1 MGGSSKK
8 QTVGYRYRVGMH
20 VVLCHGPVDYLLE
33 IKVDDRLA
41 WSGRAKQGRLTISK
55 PDLFGGDSREGGVS
69 GDLDFLSGGPTQ
81 GVNDYL
87 LAKLGGLVPAFRGV
101 AGLVLRQVY
110 VGVNPYLKNW
120 AFRLKRIHTRQNGL
134 KQWYDG
140 KAEINGDAFTA
151 DPSAYSVEY
160 SGGSVE
166 SIAYSPEAEAWLA
179 AGSMASYLRSDDDG
193 DNWSLA
199 SGPSG
204 DASNEVAVSG
214 MTVVCSCSG
223 FSKCWVSVNGGASFT
238 VKSIPAPFGSG
249 NTRTGCV
256 AYGNGVWMIG
266 GQYAGQGYVTISAD
280 GGNTWSPIPGSGDQ
294 NFVGAFPV
302 LSVCHVEGSRW
313 LCCDSSGRVHVSSTG
328 GAYWSQTSK
337 LFVHR
342 LRKLSVGIAA
352 IHLTPSISISKDGGD
367 TWGPS
372 VALPF
377 QPYDVAQLNELL
389 VAVGAGGQIALS
401 YDQGVSWEAVPQ
413 VLAGGNSLRSIAT
426 NGENIAF
433 AGGGG
438 GVVAKIKIVPARK
451 GDMNPAHIIREC
463 LTDPDWG
470 MGYQEADID
479 DVAFKAAADRLF
491 AEGMGISMLWDRQVP
506 LEDFVKEVIKHIDGA
521 LYVDRITGRFVLKLI
536 RADYHEAGLLTLG
549 PSNIERVE
557 GYARPAFGELVNSVT
572 VNYWSTDSGK
582 TASVTVD
589 DPAMIQMQG
598 CVIGTTIQYP
608 GFTNGSIATR
618 AAQRDLRALST
629 PLLSCTI
636 HAARA
641 AAALNIGDVFKFE
654 WPDYH
659 DGHIVMRVTGLALGD
674 GRSNKVRISCTQDVF
689 ALPDV
694 AVVVPPQPEWQDPV
708 QPPQPVVHQLA
719 FEVPYRE
726 LVQQMGQAS
735 ADSVLASG
743 PETSFLGVAAAR
755 ADNNSI
761 SARLFVDAGAGFDD
775 VGGLDFCPAAL
786 LVSAVDAFQTEWE
799 LTAGQDLELLEIG
812 TWGQV
817 GGEIV
822 YVEAIDGAAVTVKR
836 AIMDTV
842 PASHPV
848 GAVVYFWDAAVAGD
862 GIEYLA
868 GETLGVKLTP
878 LSGSGQVDL
887 AAASAMS
894 LSMVGR
900 AWRPYRPGNLKGNGV
915 YRPGVDGDLVFPVV
929 LTWAHRN
936 RLQDT
941 AGEPIGYYEGSITP
955 EAATTYTVRVVELDN
970 ASAEG
975 LTLHVET
982 GLTGETWGLD
992 YSVVELSDATAFLIG
1007 VRALRGGVESW
1018 EESRLIIPGALQAPT
1033 GLVLDV
1039 EEY

>member
-140 KAEINGDAFTA
+140 KAEINGDVLTA
-151 DPSAYSVEY
+151 DPGAYTATL
-160 SGGSVE
+160 GGATIEQV
-166 SIAYSPEAEAWLA
+166 AYNGEAWLA
-179 AGSMASYLRSDDDG
+179 SGNSESVARSLNNGASWDVLPLGFGNYSYGLATNGGTWISVSGSDFNQVRISNNNGSAFALKAIY
-193 DNWSLA
+193 SLTP
-199 SGPSG
+199 GG
-204 DASNEVAVSG
+204 TRFNCVAVNESVW
-214 MTVVCSCSG
+214 VVGGSYGSFG
-223 FSKCWVSVNGGASFT
+223 QTSVSYDNGAT
-238 VKSIPAPFGSG
+238 WM
-249 NTRTGCV
+249 
-256 AYGNGVWMIG
+256 GVPSEG
-266 GQYAGQGYVTISAD
+266 GYVGDSAVV
-280 GGNTWSPIPGSGDQ
+280 T
-294 NFVGAFPV
+294 
-302 LSVCHVEGSRW
+302 VCHVDGARW
-313 LCCDSSGRVHVSSTG
+313 LCATNTGRVYVSTN
-328 GAYWSQTSK
+328 GAASWSPTSK
-337 LFVHR
+337 MFVTR
-342 LRKLSVGIAA
+342 LRKLPQGIFAIQSV
-352 IHLTPSISISKDGGD
+352 
-367 TWGPS
+367 PS
-372 VALPF
+372 VARSTDGGVTWASGNTLSFMPT
-377 QPYDVAQLNELL
+377 DVAHLGGLL
-389 VAVGAGGQIALS
+389 LAVGIGGRLAIS
-401 YDQGVSWEAVPQ
+401 YNSGVTWDEVPAI
-413 VLAGGNSLRSIAT
+413 LGGGATLNSIASD
-426 NGENIAF
+426 GVEYAY
-433 AGGGG
+433 AVGGS
-438 GVVAKIKIVPARK
+438 GVVARIRIVPARK

-479 DVAFKAAADRLF
+479 DVAFTAAADRLF

-536 RADYHEAGLLTLG
+536 RADYSEAGLLTLG

-608 GFTNGSIATR
+608 GFTNATIATR

-726 LVQQMGQAS
+726 LVQQIGQAS

-761 SARLFVDAGAGFDD
+761 SARLFVDAGAGFED
-775 VGGLDFCPAAL
+775 VGGLDFCPAAPL
-786 LVSAVDAFQTEWE
+786 ASSVDAFQTEWE
-799 LTAGQDLELLEIG
+799 LAAGQDLELLEAG
-812 TWGQV
+812 TWAQV
-817 GGEIV
+817 GREIV
-822 YVEAIDGAAVTVKR
+822 YVEAIDGSIVTVKR
-836 AIMDTV
+836 AIMDTI
-842 PASHPV
+842 PAEHAA
-848 GAVVYFWDAAVAGD
+848 GAVVFFWDAALAGD
-862 GIEYLA
+862 GIEYLS
-868 GETLGVKLTP
+868 GEVLDVKVTP
-878 LSGSGQVDL
+878 VSGSGQVAL
-887 AAASAMS
+887 ADAASVSVTMA
-894 LSMVGR
+894 GR
-900 AWRPYRPGNLKGNGV
+900 AWRPYRPGNLKGNGS
-915 YRPGVDGDLVFPVV
+915 YTPGIDAELTYPLV
-929 LTWAHRN
+929 LSWAHRN
-936 RLQDT
+936 RQQDT
-941 AGEPIGYYEGSITP
+941 AAVPVGYYDGSITS
-955 EAATTYTVRVVELDN
+955 EVGVTYTVRVIELDL
-970 ASAEG
+970 AGEEG
-975 LTLHVET
+975 EIIHMET
-982 GLTGETWGLD
+982 GIVDETWSVPF
-992 YSVVELSDATAFLIG
+992 SVVEASTAPGFRIR
-1007 VRALRGGVESW
+1007 VRAVRSGVSSL
-1018 EESRLIIPGALQAPT
+1018 EEPALFVPGILAAPT
-1033 GLVLDV
+1033 GLTATP
-1039 EEY
+1039 ENY